1 MRHRSTLMASLLIA
15 GSIAFPQPV
24 LAGDS
29 AELERL
35 RAQLE
40 ALEMQVKALERQ
52 PEPRAGDAATG
63 ARDAPVANT
72 DEKGFV
78 VRSADGQSELRL
90 RGQTQVDGRFYPGGA
105 SSANATTASDAILL
119 KQFRPTL
126 QGTLWSKYDFLLMP
140 DLGNGRAVV
149 QDAYVDARFMP
160 WLQLK
165 AGKQKTPF
173 GIERLQGESDGKF
186 IERAL
191 PNDLVPNRDIGV
203 QVHGM
208 LADGRVDYALGYF
221 NGVVDGNS
229 SDNYANADTGSNGGR
244 DIAARIFASPFR
256 YGPDILQNLGLGLA
270 VTYGNAQG
278 VAASGANAAT
288 LSQSNLPSF
297 RSALGQLT
305 FFSYRTAA
313 ASGGSPGNGSTYAD
327 GERLRWSPQ
336 FYYYKGPFG
345 LLGEYVQVSQQVA
358 RPIAANAIRSDR
370 VDNDAWQIAASW
382 LLTGESAGY
391 ANPAPKQNF
400 EPGKGTG
407 LGAWELAL
415 RYGELR
421 IDNAAFASFGSGNPA
436 ARQARSY
443 ADPTVSARKA
453 QAWASGINWYLNR
466 NLKLALDY
474 EHTRFDGGWTN
485 ANGAILDRP
494 PEDVM
499 STRLQLAF

>member
-1 MRHRSTLMASLLIA
+1 MATLLIA
-15 GSIAFPQPV
+15 GSISFPQPA
-24 LAGDS
+24 LADDN

-35 RAQLE
+35 RAQLKE
-40 ALEMQVKALERQ
+40 LEMQVKALERQ
-52 PEPRAGDAATG
+52 PEARAGDAAAG
-63 ARDAPVANT
+63 ARETPVANT
-72 DEKGFV
+72 DEQGFV
-78 VRSADGQSELRL
+78 IRSADGRSELRL
-90 RGQTQVDGRFYPGGA
+90 RGQTQVDGRVYPGGTG
-105 SSANATTASDAILL
+105 SANATTASDAFLL

-126 QGTLWSKYDFLLMP
+126 QGALWSTYDFLLMP
-140 DLGNGRAVV
+140 DFGNGRTVI
-149 QDAYVDARFMP
+149 QDAYVDARVRP

-203 QVHGM
+203 QIHGM

-229 SDNYANADTGSNGGR
+229 SDNYASADAGSNGGR
-244 DIAARIFASPFR
+244 DIAARVFATPFR
-256 YGPDILQNLGLGLA
+256 YGPDVLQNLGLGLA

-278 VAASGANAAT
+278 VAAGGANAAT
-288 LSQSNLPSF
+288 LTQSNLPSF

-313 ASGGSPGNGSTYAD
+313 ASGGSPGSGSAYAD

-336 FYYYKGPFG
+336 FYYYNGPFG
-345 LLGEYVQVSQQVA
+345 LLGEYVRVSQQVA

-370 VDNDAWQIAASW
+370 VDNDAWQITASW

-400 EPGKGTG
+400 EPEKGG
-407 LGAWELAL
+407 GPGAWELAL
-415 RYGELR
+415 RYSELR
-421 IDNAAFASFGSGNPA
+421 IDNAAFAAFGPGSST

-453 QAWASGINWYLNR
+453 QAWTSGINWYPNR

-485 ANGAILDRP
+485 ASGAVLDRP
-494 PEDVM
+494 PEDVV